1 TILAHVLST
10 EQLGEMKSSQ
20 RYATPPSPEAL
31 SAFTA
36 PSSLSRPGGRLFLGR
51 SNALEEEMVDVIA
64 PVEPEP
70 LLVRLERHPHLRRQ
84 TRVEE
89 ILDDHSC
96 ERGSGTA
103 FSLGHRFELPGHGCW
118 NPRGDKLQLC
128 GRRLSHAL
136 LSSMQLARRA
146 RATTLAR

>member
-1 TILAHVLST
+1 
-10 EQLGEMKSSQ
+10 MKSSQ

-89 ILDDHSC
+89 ISMITRAS
-96 ERGSGTA
+96 EEVARPSA
-103 FSLGHRFELPGHGCW
+103 S
-118 NPRGDKLQLC
+118 
-128 GRRLSHAL
+128 AIV
-136 LSSMQLARRA
+136 SSFLA
-146 RATTLAR
+146 T